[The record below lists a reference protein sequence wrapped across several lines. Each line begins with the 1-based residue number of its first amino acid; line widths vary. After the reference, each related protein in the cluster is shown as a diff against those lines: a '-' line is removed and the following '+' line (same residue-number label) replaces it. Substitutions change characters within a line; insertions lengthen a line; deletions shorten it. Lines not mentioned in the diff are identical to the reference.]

1 MKYVFIVNPTAG
13 KGNKQAGFVEAVEQY
28 FAQNGGEYEVYYTS
42 DKGDAM
48 AYSNQLAKTGQELR
62 IYACGGEGTAFEVL
76 NGIYG
81 FKNVSLGVVP
91 CGSANDFISYFS
103 DKELFMDVASLVDGE
118 ELEIDLIK
126 VGNCYAMNSCS
137 IGMDAM
143 VASHMSKFKKWP
155 LVSGK
160 MAYVLALLYTFFTR
174 LGVNLKIDIDNGKAK
189 IEQKALFAVVAN
201 APYYGGGFYPTP
213 AAEPFDQKLDF
224 SVISTVS
231 RLKILSLLKEYRA
244 GTHTGYD
251 ICTLGTASKVEV
263 EADREVPINMD
274 GEIIYSNH
282 AEFEII
288 KKAQKLILPK
298 TISGVWREKAG
309 QIPETVTV

>member
-13 KGNKQAGFVEAVEQY
+13 KGNKQAKFVESVEQY
-28 FAQNGGEYEVYYTS
+28 FAQNGGEYEVYYTT

-48 AYSNQLAKTGQELR
+48 AYSNALAKTGEQLR

-76 NGIYG
+76 NGVHG
-81 FKNVSLGVVP
+81 FENVSLGVVP
-91 CGSANDFISYFS
+91 LGSANDFISYFS
-103 DKELFMDVASLVDGE
+103 DKEIFMDVAALVDGE

-126 VGNCYAMNSCS
+126 VGNCYAINSCS

-155 LVSGK
+155 LVSGE
-160 MAYVLALLYTFFTR
+160 MAYVLALLYTFFTKM
-174 LGVNLKIDIDNGKAK
+174 GVNLKINIDDGKQ
-189 IEQKALFAVVAN
+189 IFNQKSLFAVVAN

-213 AAEPFDQKLDF
+213 KAKPFDQILDF
-224 SVISTVS
+224 SVISPVK
-231 RLKILSLLKEYRA
+231 RLKILSLLNEYRA
-244 GTHTGYD
+244 GTHVDLD
-251 ICTLGTASKVEV
+251 ICKIGTALKVEI

-274 GEIIYSNH
+274 GEIIYSDH
-282 AEFEII
+282 VKFEIV

-298 TISGVWREKAG
+298 TISSVWLNKAG
-309 QIPETVTV
+309 QLKEKVNA